1 MPTSGA
7 LGLEGVDTMTR
18 RKSGWFRESQR
29 HSLAS
34 RGIETGRN
42 RKLRTPRVVRK
53 LKSFGA
59 TKKALEDKYT
69 SDGIPAKEVVYE
81 RSMIGAQQHVVVDLI
96 EELRKYSEVRQLDE
110 AGMDILQNT
119 IDYLNSVYNKLEED
133 HRANTEQLNQLDLS
147 DDEINEL
154 WDEAVEERQE

>member
-1 MPTSGA
+1 
-7 LGLEGVDTMTR
+7 
-18 RKSGWFRESQR
+18 
-29 HSLAS
+29 
-34 RGIETGRN
+34 
-42 RKLRTPRVVRK
+42 

>member
-1 MPTSGA
+1 MAKKTG
-7 LGLEGVDTMTR
+7 
-18 RKSGWFRESQR
+18 GWFRESQR

-34 RGIETGRN
+34 RGIETGRT
-42 RKLRTPRVVRK
+42 RKLRTPRAVRK

-59 TKKALEDKYT
+59 TKKAAEEKYT

-81 RSMIGAQQHVVVDLI
+81 RVMIGGQQHVVVDLI

-119 IDYLNSVYNKLEED
+119 IDYPNSVYKELEED

-147 DDEINEL
+147 DDEINRL
-154 WDEAVEERQE
+154 WDEAVEERE